1 MIQKEAIHL
10 NVSLDGERKP
20 ESFRGTAKLFAF
32 DCAARGEPSWA
43 AERFKCKRQLVPKPD
58 APVAA
63 EQGPQTTTH
72 AKTAQNVEHE
82 RDLRLFRQPRMA
94 TGKHHAELAV
104 LDCARAKNL
113 LDRGSESPL
122 AIEQSA

>member
-32 DCAARGEPSWA
+32 NCAARGAPSWA

-72 AKTAQNVEHE
+72 AKTAQKHPEAAPGDSWHGQGSKT
-82 RDLRLFRQPRMA
+82 RQ
-94 TGKHHAELAV
+94 T
-104 LDCARAKNL
+104 
-113 LDRGSESPL
+113 PL
-122 AIEQSA
+122 